1 MLFMQGAT
9 AASRE
14 IPCSQIGINNPEP
27 LSVPSSHIFKSGK
40 SREQK
45 ITIKKERNEKLEAF
59 IDDLTP
65 QEKGVM
71 IIDNSTRF
79 PDLEQKEKAEAV
91 GMSSRN
97 YRRKLKKIA
106 DKINKK

>member
-1 MLFMQGAT
+1 M
-9 AASRE
+9 
-14 IPCSQIGINNPEP
+14 
-27 LSVPSSHIFKSGK
+27 
-40 SREQK
+40 
-45 ITIKKERNEKLEAF
+45 
-59 IDDLTP
+59 TP

-106 DKINKK
+106 DKINIK